1 MTDRRNRVKSIFVS
15 GKSNKIYYEYYD
27 DNGALKQKST
37 KLVHTKNNM
46 RLAQDAKSAFEEKLY
61 EEARQAKIR
70 PFSYY
75 AKLYIQNNKNLSK
88 IKVFKKRLDRY
99 IDFFGGELVM
109 SNEITRLQLKTFFAG
124 LDVERDTKK
133 DWLVALRGALDN
145 AVDDGSVN
153 DNIARSFILPKQGRL
168 NPKNKR
174 IRPFSPDEA
183 IRLLNT
189 AEGKLKNYLGIG
201 IFTGMRP
208 EEIIALMISDIDF
221 KEGTIRIERA
231 ISKKKLKVTKT
242 DGSNRIIPLFKQAEE
257 FLHKQIAIATE
268 HHSLFL
274 FSDMEGNRLNDIY
287 DIRGKAPHPES
298 RHYGSTWYKLLDKVD
313 MPVIDLRNTRHT
325 FAVRAIESGKF
336 SLRDI
341 QKILGHSSLEPIYQN
356 YAKWI
361 DDDIA
366 HIDRNIDLLSIVS
379 TGT

>member
-1 MTDRRNRVKSIFVS
+1 MTNRRNCVKSVFVS

-27 DNGALKQKST
+27 DSGVLKQKST
-37 KLVHTKNNM
+37 KQVYTKENM
-46 RLAQDAKSAFEEKLY
+46 KLAQNAKSGFEEKLW
-61 EEARQAKIR
+61 EKARLAKIR

-88 IKVFKKRLDRY
+88 IKVFEKRLDRY
-99 IDFFGGELVM
+99 IDFFGGENVM
-109 SNEITRLQLKTFFAG
+109 ADEITRLHLKSFFANME
-124 LDVERDTKK
+124 VERDTKK
-133 DWLVALRGALDN
+133 DWLVPLRGALDN
-145 AVDDGSVN
+145 AVDDSAVN

-183 IRLLNT
+183 RRLLDA
-189 AEGKLKNYLGIG
+189 AEGRMRNYLGIG

-208 EEIIALMISDIDF
+208 EEIIALMIGDIDF
-221 KEGTIRIERA
+221 KEGTITIERA

-242 DGSNRIIPLFKQAEE
+242 DGSNRTIPLFRQAEE
-257 FLHKQIAIATE
+257 FLHNQIAIATE
-268 HHSLFL
+268 YHSLFL
-274 FSDMEGNRLNDIY
+274 FSDVDGNHLSDIY
-287 DIRGKAPHPES
+287 DIRGKAPHPDS
-298 RHYGSTWYKLLDKVD
+298 RHYGSTWYKLLEKID
-313 MPVIDLRNTRHT
+313 MPIIDLRNTRHT

>member
-1 MTDRRNRVKSIFVS
+1 MTNRRNCVKSVFVS

-27 DNGALKQKST
+27 DSGVLKQKST
-37 KLVHTKNNM
+37 KQVYTKENM
-46 RLAQDAKSAFEEKLY
+46 KLAQNAKSGFEEKLW
-61 EEARQAKIR
+61 EKARLAKIR

-88 IKVFKKRLDRY
+88 IKVFEKRLDRY
-99 IDFFGGELVM
+99 IDFFGGENVM
-109 SNEITRLQLKTFFAG
+109 ANEITRLHLKSFFANME
-124 LDVERDTKK
+124 VERDTKK
-133 DWLVALRGALDN
+133 DWLVPLRGALDN
-145 AVDDGSVN
+145 AVDDSAVN

-183 IRLLNT
+183 RRLLDA
-189 AEGKLKNYLGIG
+189 AEGRMRNYLGIG

-208 EEIIALMISDIDF
+208 EEIIALMIGDIDF
-221 KEGTIRIERA
+221 EEGTITIERA

-242 DGSNRIIPLFKQAEE
+242 DGSNRTIPLFRQAEE
-257 FLHKQIAIATE
+257 FLHNQIAIATE
-268 HHSLFL
+268 YHSLFL
-274 FSDMEGNRLNDIY
+274 FSDVDGNHLSDIY
-287 DIRGKAPHPES
+287 DIRGKAPHPDS
-298 RHYGSTWYKLLDKVD
+298 RHYGSTWYKLLEKID
-313 MPVIDLRNTRHT
+313 MPIIDLRNTRHT